1 MGLASDTS
9 SPGSSGLS
17 LGLIT
22 LAGKIL
28 DNFVGEEEGE
38 PDEKQAQ

>member
-1 MGLASDTS
+1 MGLASDAT

-28 DNFVGEEEGE
+28 DNFLGEEGGE
-38 PDEKQAQ
+38 PDEKQEQ